1 MKNLIA
7 TLSVKEK
14 FQKVMGGISNFFGEG
29 GFSLV
34 FEKQLQTLHA
44 NILYM
49 VSSQRYFNFLG
60 VSTVKVD

>member
-7 TLSVKEK
+7 ALFVNEK
-14 FQKVMGGISNFFGEG
+14 FQKIMGWYFQFFW

-44 NILYM
+44 NILYT
-49 VSSQRYFNFLG
+49 VSPQRYFNFLG